1 MHARNRSSPKGGHLL
16 GEHNLHSYNMEARNR
31 GAPKGGYLLGEHN
44 LHSCNMEA
52 RNRGEVSPAIRGLD
66 GSPE

>member
-1 MHARNRSSPKGGHLL
+1 MCVRNRCAPKGSHLL
-16 GEHNLHSYNMEARNR
+16 GEHNLHSRNMCARNR
-31 GAPKGGYLLGEHN
+31 GAPKGDHLLGEHN
-44 LHSCNMEA
+44 LHSRNMCA